1 MDRLDELEALV
12 AILEVGSL
20 AAAGRRLRRSPPAM
34 TRLLAA
40 LEERVGARL
49 IERTSRR
56 LRQTDAGRRLAE
68 QARDVLSRYDGA
80 VRETGAAEVRG
91 ELRVTAPLVFGRRH
105 VTPIV
110 ATFLD
115 AHPGMRVELVFD
127 DRPLNLIEE
136 GLEVAFRIGR
146 LGDSSLIARRV
157 GEVRRL
163 LVASPGYLASR
174 GKPRTP
180 SDLAKHDVIF
190 TSTRPGPLEWRF
202 RRRGREKVHRLKPRL
217 VVNEI
222 DAMLIAVRA
231 GCGIGRP
238 LSYQVASDLA
248 SHSLVRLLPE
258 YEPPPL
264 PVQLVTTS
272 AQHLAPKVRAFLDHA
287 TRSFATLDVIRPW
300 S

>member
-1 MDRLDELEALV
+1 M
-12 AILEVGSL
+12 
-20 AAAGRRLRRSPPAM
+20 PAD
-34 TRLLAA
+34 
-40 LEERVGARL
+40 GWP
-49 IERTSRR
+49 SRR
-56 LRQTDAGRRLAE
+56 ATCSPVTT
-68 QARDVLSRYDGA
+68 ARS
-80 VRETGAAEVRG
+80 RETGAAEVRG

-127 DRPLNLIEE
+127 DRPLKPHR
-136 GLEVAFRIGR
+136 GKDWRWPSGSDDF
-146 LGDSSLIARRV
+146 GDSSLIARAWGRYA
-157 GEVRRL
+157 GC

-190 TSTRPGPLEWRF
+190 TSTRPGPFGVALPTQGSREGAPPEAPA
-202 RRRGREKVHRLKPRL
+202 GRERDRRHADRGEGGLRYRPAALVPGRLRPRL
-217 VVNEI
+217 
-222 DAMLIAVRA
+222 ALTGSTPA
-231 GCGIGRP
+231 
-238 LSYQVASDLA
+238 
-248 SHSLVRLLPE
+248 E